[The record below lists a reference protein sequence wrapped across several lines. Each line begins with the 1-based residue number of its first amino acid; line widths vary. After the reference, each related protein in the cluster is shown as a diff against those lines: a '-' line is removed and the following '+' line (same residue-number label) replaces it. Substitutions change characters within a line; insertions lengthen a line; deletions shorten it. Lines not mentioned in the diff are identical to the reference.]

1 MEAEAVSRL
10 RNLLEEVELFMF
22 HWSLRDTM
30 LEKLWKSKTHPLPND
45 IYIWIDFAE
54 PHHIYMCFLVFL
66 FYQIAIGKG

>member
-45 IYIWIDFAE
+45 IYIWIDLAE
-54 PHHIYMCFLVFL
+54 PHHICMCFWVFL